1 MSALFR
7 PVTRNTV
14 LHSARTAIAVL
25 VSILLASFVLKLP
38 EFYWAPVYAVILLSA
53 TDPMKLAWQRF
64 AGTALGAVF
73 GALIA
78 TYLGQSWIVYGFGIF
93 IAGIVSALL
102 HVSTA
107 YRFAAITLTIVM
119 LVPHTRSTPLV
130 AFHRFL
136 EVSLGIEMALL
147 LTVIWRLD
155 PPEEIEQGSV
165 NFASSQEQP
174 VGLL

>member
-1 MSALFR
+1 VPPGIRIAPRMSALFR

-14 LHSARTAIAVL
+14 LHSARTTIAVL
-25 VSILLASFVLKLP
+25 LSILLASFVLKLP
-38 EFYWAPVYAVILLSA
+38 GFYWAPVSAVVILLSA

-119 LVPHTRSTPLV
+119 CGSPHALHTARGLSSFPGGLAGNRSGTLTD
-130 AFHRFL
+130 RY
-136 EVSLGIEMALL
+136 MA
-147 LTVIWRLD
+147 
-155 PPEEIEQGSV
+155 P
-165 NFASSQEQP
+165 
-174 VGLL
+174 

>member
-7 PVTRNTV
+7 PVTRTTV
-14 LHSARTAIAVL
+14 LHSARTTIAVL

-38 EFYWAPVYAVILLSA
+38 EFYWAPVSAVVILLSA

-64 AGTALGAVF
+64 AGTALGAVL

-119 LVPHTRSTPLV
+119 LVPHTRSTQLV

-136 EVSLGIEMALL
+136 EVSLGIAVALL

-155 PPEEIEQGSV
+155 PPE
-165 NFASSQEQP
+165 
-174 VGLL
+174 

>member
-7 PVTRNTV
+7 PVTRTTV
-14 LHSARTAIAVL
+14 LHSARTTIAVL

-38 EFYWAPVYAVILLSA
+38 EFYWAPVSAVVILLSA
-53 TDPMKLAWQRF
+53 TDPMKLAWQRC
-64 AGTALGAVF
+64 AGTALGAIL

-78 TYLGQSWIVYGFGIF
+78 RYLGQSWIVYGFGIF

-107 YRFAAITLTIVM
+107 YRFAFVM

-136 EVSLGIEMALL
+136 EVSLGIAVALL
-147 LTVIWRLD
+147 LTVMWRLD
-155 PPEEIEQGSV
+155 PPE
-165 NFASSQEQP
+165 
-174 VGLL
+174 